1 MNMLQRWAGVG
12 TALAVAGTLA
22 FALLLVSAAAARA
35 QQPVRVAI
43 LPLQAFSAEPVPTDD
58 MARRLV
64 EKATASGGYTG
75 VFVRSRRGACADPE
89 CAVDAAKS
97 VGATAAVYG
106 RVTEL
111 DAQHWVLT
119 ATMISVPDG
128 AVLRS
133 IDVAEAGIPSVA
145 FVDAVG
151 FFAPVIV
158 SNPIAPATP
167 AVVANPNDEAQYRKD
182 LSSWRKKWL
191 WGLAIAAVFAGGAE
205 ANAQQVTTDNNK
217 QKALASQ
224 ASQATS
230 LSQFNSLESQISSQK
245 KNAQEHAD
253 MSNDFALVAT
263 VAAVY
268 GGYQLFFNK
277 PHAPPT
283 QVSFDILPVPTP
295 GGMFLALS
303 FDF

>member
-1 MNMLQRWAGVG
+1 MNMLHRWAGVG

-128 AVLRS
+128 AVLRTV
-133 IDVAEAGIPSVA
+133 DVAESGTPSLA
-145 FVDAVG
+145 FVDSAK
-151 FFAPVIV
+151 FFAPAAAVPAPQV
-158 SNPIAPATP
+158 PPALAAPPAVQPPAPTVAPAEQRP
-167 AVVANPNDEAQYRKD
+167 
-182 LSSWRKKWL
+182 
-191 WGLAIAAVFAGGAE
+191 
-205 ANAQQVTTDNNK
+205 
-217 QKALASQ
+217 
-224 ASQATS
+224 
-230 LSQFNSLESQISSQK
+230 
-245 KNAQEHAD
+245 
-253 MSNDFALVAT
+253 
-263 VAAVY
+263 
-268 GGYQLFFNK
+268 
-277 PHAPPT
+277 
-283 QVSFDILPVPTP
+283 P
-295 GGMFLALS
+295 GGRWALTL
-303 FDF
+303 